1 MSVHLHGKWSSHVI
15 MLATVVALLPPLAA
29 ILRETGLA
37 LMPGLA
43 LAAAVALMWQLVFE
57 RLRRRP
63 HTWSWLATAIVF
75 TVLMPPGVPLWQQ
88 ALAVSFGVVLGEQVF
103 GGWGKNF
110 LHPAV
115 VAVGFLLFSFPVPTT
130 GAGSTGLAIASAFSG
145 ALLVAAGLASWRII
159 GGFAIAA
166 TAATFALADSMN
178 GSWIAGGYFVF
189 ALVFLVCDPVSAAS
203 TNAGRWAHGILAGGL
218 MIMLS
223 HAGTVA
229 GSVSVNATVFAAL
242 LASLFAPLVDRM
254 VIEAHVLRRSR
265 HNA

>member
-1 MSVHLHGKWSSHVI
+1 MSVHVHGKWNSHVI

-29 ILRETGLA
+29 VLHERGLA
-37 LMPGLA
+37 LLLGLA
-43 LAAAVALMWQLVFE
+43 LAAAVTLLWQLTFE
-57 RLRRRP
+57 RVRRRP
-63 HTWSWLATAIVF
+63 HTWSWVATAIVF

-115 VAVGFLLFSFPVPTT
+115 VAVAFLLFSFPVPTT
-130 GAGSTGLAIASAFSG
+130 GSGSIGFAMVSAASG
-145 ALLVAAGLASWRII
+145 AMLLAAGLVSWRIMA
-159 GGFAIAA
+159 GFAIAA
-166 TAATFALADSMN
+166 TATTFALAGSMN
-178 GSWIAGGYFVF
+178 GSWIPGGYI
-189 ALVFLVCDPVSAAS
+189 VFLVCDPVSAAS
-203 TNAGRWAHGILAGGL
+203 TNAGRWAHGIMAGGL
-218 MIMLS
+218 MIMLGHTGS
-223 HAGTVA
+223 VP

-254 VIEAHVLRRSR
+254 VIEAHVWRRSR